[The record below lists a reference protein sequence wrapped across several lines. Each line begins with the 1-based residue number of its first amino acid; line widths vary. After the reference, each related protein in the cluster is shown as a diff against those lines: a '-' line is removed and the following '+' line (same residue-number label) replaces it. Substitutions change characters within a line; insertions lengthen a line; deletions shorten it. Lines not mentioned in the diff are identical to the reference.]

1 MRKFLAV
8 LLVLAMLLAVGCSGK
23 APAGSTGET
32 STTSTAESSEEESS
46 KDGVGLGDV
55 LSAVGDLLDGNKLP
69 TLELD
74 GKTYTYGD
82 KIDLEA
88 MAEKYPDARWI
99 VAKPSKIEEMGIT
112 FMNRGWPIAFDE
124 DGYWLRK
131 TDDEPD
137 PWISAIYIG
146 MDSKLELGGIRIG
159 DTYEDVMEKYPMASS
174 KPGVDVETAESFD
187 LVVSYLNGKPESPD
201 VCNWFI
207 DVISLGDWAAEKGRE
222 YVYRTRELSPA
233 LMITIKNGV
242 VVSVCLGDRTS
253 IYNGH

>member
-32 STTSTAESSEEESS
+32 STISTAESSEEESS
-46 KDGVGLGDV
+46 KDGFGLGDV
-55 LSAVGDLLDGNKLP
+55 LSMVGDVLNGNELP

-88 MAEKYPDARWI
+88 MAEKYPDARWL
-99 VAKPSKIEEMGIT
+99 VEKPSKIEEMGIT

-124 DGYWLRK
+124 EGRWLHK

-137 PWISAIYIG
+137 PWISCIYVG
-146 MDSKLELGGIRIG
+146 KDSKLELGGIRIG
-159 DTYEDVMEKYPMASS
+159 DTYEDVMKKYPMASS
-174 KPGVDVETAESFD
+174 RPGVDVETAESFD

-201 VCNWFI
+201 VCNWFM
-207 DVISLGDWAAEKGRE
+207 DPISLGNWSAEKGRE
-222 YVYRTRELSPA
+222 YVYRIYNLSPV
-233 LMITIKNGV
+233 LMVTIKNGV
-242 VVSVCLGDRTS
+242 VFTVCLGDRTS

>member
-32 STTSTAESSEEESS
+32 STVSTAESSKEESS

-55 LSAVGDLLDGNKLP
+55 LSAVGDLLDGNELP

-88 MAEKYPDARWI
+88 MAEKYPDARWV
-99 VAKPSKIEEMGIT
+99 VARPSRIEEMDISIL
-112 FMNRGWPIAFDE
+112 NRGWPITFD
-124 DGYWLRK
+124 GK
-131 TDDEPD
+131 GFHFKSDDEPE
-137 PWISAIYIG
+137 PWISCIRVG
-146 MDSKLELGGIRIG
+146 RDSKLELGGIRIG
-159 DTYEDVMEKYPMASS
+159 DTYEDVMKKYPMASS
-174 KPGVDVETAESFD
+174 RPGVDVETAESFD
-187 LVVSYLNGKPESPD
+187 LVVSYLNGKPEPAD

-207 DVISLGDWAAEKGRE
+207 DPISLGDWAAEKGQE

-242 VVSVCLGDRTS
+242 VVTIYLGDRIS
-253 IYNGH
+253 IIQGH

>member
-8 LLVLAMLLAVGCSGK
+8 LLVLAMLLAVGCSAK

-32 STTSTAESSEEESS
+32 STVSTAESSEEESS
-46 KDGVGLGDV
+46 EDGVGLGDV
-55 LSAVGDLLDGNKLP
+55 LSMVGDVLNGNELP

-88 MAEKYPDARWI
+88 MAEKYPDARWL
-99 VAKPSKIEEMGIT
+99 VAKPSKIDEMSIT

-124 DGYWLRK
+124 EGRWLYK

-137 PWISAIYIG
+137 PWISCIYVG
-146 MDSKLELGGIRIG
+146 KDSKLELGGIRIG
-159 DTYEDVMEKYPMASS
+159 DTYEDVMKKYPMASS
-174 KPGVDVETAESFD
+174 RPGVDVETAEKFD

-207 DVISLGDWAAEKGRE
+207 DAISLGDWAAEKGRE

-233 LMITIKNGV
+233 LMITIENGV
-242 VVSVCLGDRTS
+242 VVSVCLGDRMS
-253 IYNGH
+253 IYKAN

>member
-32 STTSTAESSEEESS
+32 STTSTAESSEDESS

-55 LSAVGDLLDGNKLP
+55 LSAVGDLLDGNELP

-88 MAEKYPDARWI
+88 MAEKYPDARWG
-99 VAKPSKIEEMGIT
+99 VARLSKIEEMGIS
-112 FMNRGWPIAFDE
+112 FRNRGWPIAFDE
-124 DGYWLRK
+124 DGGWLRE

-137 PWISAIYIG
+137 PWIACIYVG
-146 MDSKLELGGIRIG
+146 KDSKLELGGIRIG
-159 DTYEDVMEKYPMASS
+159 DTYEDVMKKYPMASS
-174 KPGVDVETAESFD
+174 RPGVDVETEESFD
-187 LVVSYLNGKPESPD
+187 LVVSYLNGKPEPAD

-207 DVISLGDWAAEKGRE
+207 DAISLGDWAAEKGRE
-222 YVYRTRELSPA
+222 YVYRVYNLSPV
-233 LMITIKNGV
+233 LMVTIKNGV
-242 VVSVCLGDRTS
+242 VASVCLGDRIS
-253 IYNGH
+253 IYHGN